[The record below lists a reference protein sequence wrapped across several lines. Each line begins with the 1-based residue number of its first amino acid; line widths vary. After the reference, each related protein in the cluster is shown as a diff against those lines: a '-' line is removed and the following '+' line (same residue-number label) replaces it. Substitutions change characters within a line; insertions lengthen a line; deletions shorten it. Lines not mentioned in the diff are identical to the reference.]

1 MRQQHSFDLHLH
13 TEWSWDGTATLS
25 SYLATAD
32 ARKMRCLAI
41 TDHLCWDVADEI
53 AEQAA
58 AYPDLR
64 VITGSEL
71 YVQSEVVD
79 DCVHFLCYG
88 FPAELP
94 PALEPI
100 HAYGR
105 NWLQSGGEPLRQ
117 SIARHFGLSEDES
130 RRIAMSPR
138 SPKTHPV
145 QGLTLSNQTLTGLS
159 LRAAGLEFSDDELPD
174 ILADT
179 WAPVPEARPASEVI
193 PQLKQ
198 TDLVLVLAHPHYCFD
213 GENTDT
219 LDALR
224 EELQFDGIE
233 CAHRR
238 ISREHTEALAQYCA
252 ERGLL
257 ATAGS
262 DNHYE
267 DRIEE
272 CLGITYGCEDWLDPF
287 MERVPT
293 L

>member
-25 SYLATAD
+25 SYLVTAD

-41 TDHLCWDVADEI
+41 TDHLCWDAADEI

-100 HAYGR
+100 YAYGR
-105 NWLQSGGEPLRQ
+105 GWLQSGGEALRL
-117 SIARHFGLSEDES
+117 SITRRFGLSEDEG
-130 RRIAMSPR
+130 RRIAMSCR
-138 SPKTHPV
+138 SPKTHAV
-145 QGLTLSNQTLTGLS
+145 QGLTLCSQSLTGLT
-159 LRAAGLEFSDDELPD
+159 LRSAGIEVDDAELRD
-174 ILADT
+174 IMADT
-179 WAPVPEARPASEVI
+179 WAPVPESRPASEVI
-193 PQLKQ
+193 PQLKK

-219 LDALR
+219 LDELR
-224 EELQFDGIE
+224 EELQFDGVE

-238 ISREHTEALAQYCA
+238 IPREHTEALAQYCA